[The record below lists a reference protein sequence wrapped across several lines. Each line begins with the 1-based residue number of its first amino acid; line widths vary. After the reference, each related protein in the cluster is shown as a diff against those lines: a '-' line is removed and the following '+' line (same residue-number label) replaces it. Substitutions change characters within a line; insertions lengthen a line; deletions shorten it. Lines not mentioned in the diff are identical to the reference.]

1 LTLTPSAET
10 GNQHRSS
17 WYNALTEPTAKARL
31 TQGPIGAGLLRLTLP
46 MILGI
51 SSSLLAGLAETY
63 YLGLLGSN
71 ELAALGFTFPVTAA
85 LMSVTLGISIGL
97 SSVLAREVG
106 GGDQTQMQRT
116 TTGGLLLA
124 SCIMVLVT
132 GLGLVTLR
140 PLFSYLGANASTLPL
155 VTDYMALW
163 YVSLVFMAIPS
174 VGANALRA
182 TGDARVSGSLMVA
195 GSALQVVLAP
205 MFIFGWLGLPALG
218 MTGAALGNLVARI
231 IIAGIT
237 LYVLSASYQLI
248 SFKGLTPNFLFSA
261 WRRILVVGIPATITN
276 LIGPISSGI
285 IIALL
290 AGYGQEAVAGFAIAS
305 RIEALFVIPLFALS
319 ASIGP
324 FVGQNWGA
332 NARQRADQAMR
343 LSFHWSLA
351 WGIFVA
357 VLLGLIAPL
366 LVEAFDSNP
375 LVIHAAKAYLLI
387 LPISYGAWGVIM
399 MTSAIFNALGYPIR
413 STFMSFIRMLVI
425 YVPLAMVFN
434 FWFGMLGIFA
444 AAATANILV
453 AILGY
458 LWNRKTFKP
467 LVLAGG

>member
-1 LTLTPSAET
+1 MAKSDKPRQSLWSKALSPA
-10 GNQHRSS
+10 SS
-17 WYNALTEPTAKARL
+17 TARL
-31 TQGPIGAGLLRLTLP
+31 TQGPIGEGLLRLTLP

-63 YLGLLGSN
+63 MLGTLGSE

-85 LMSVTLGISIGL
+85 LMSITLGISIGL

-106 GGDQTQMQRT
+106 AGDPQQMQRT

-124 SCIMVLVT
+124 VVIMILIT
-132 GLGLVTLR
+132 GIGLLTLR

-155 VTDYMALW
+155 VIDYMQWW

-182 TGDARVSGSLMVA
+182 TGDARVSGMLMVA
-195 GSALQVVLAP
+195 GSALQVILSP
-205 MFIFGWLGLPALG
+205 IFIFGWLGFDALG
-218 MTGAALGNLVARI
+218 MMGAALGNLVARGL
-231 IIAGIT
+231 IA
-237 LYVLSASYQLI
+237 VLTIYLLGTRYQLI
-248 SFKGLTPNFLFSA
+248 RFAGLTVPFLLSA
-261 WRRILVVGIPATITN
+261 WQRILTVGIPATITN
-276 LIGPISSGI
+276 LIGPLSSGL

-332 NARQRADQAMR
+332 NALQRADYAMR
-343 LSFHWSLA
+343 LSFHWSLL
-351 WGIFVA
+351 WGIIVA
-357 VLLGLIAPL
+357 ILMALIAPH
-366 LVEAFDSNP
+366 LVSYFDSNP
-375 LVIHAAKAYLLI
+375 LVLSTAEHYLFI

-425 YVPLAMVFN
+425 YVPLAIAFN
-434 FWFGMLGIFA
+434 HCFGMLGIFA
-444 AAATANILV
+444 AAATANFTV
-453 AILGY
+453 ALIGFF
-458 LWNRKTFKP
+458 WNRQTFKP
-467 LVLAGG
+467 LVAVVN